1 VLTLRDR
8 PLGSSNFLVE
18 IGGASGR
25 APGAGFAEVVFPPFV
40 FDAPGGRGAA
50 APPIG
55 SATGAGVGAGAG
67 PPLGGVGVTGGA
79 GAPAGRH
86 LVLRR
91 GATGALDLYQWWDL
105 ARQGKA
111 PRRRVVKVKLLA
123 DDGSTVAMTW
133 RFSNVRPL
141 SLSYSPLDAMAG
153 GVLME
158 TLELAF
164 DDVEMS

>member
-25 APGAGFAEVVFPPFV
+25 APGAGFAEVVLPTFV
-40 FDAPGGRGAA
+40 LDAPATGRGA
-50 APPIG
+50 
-55 SATGAGVGAGAG
+55 AG
-67 PPLGGVGVTGGA
+67 PPLGSGSGVGGGVGA
-79 GAPAGRH
+79 GPTLGGIGVTATPPAARH

-105 ARQGKA
+105 ARRGKA
-111 PRRRVVKVKLLA
+111 RRRIVKVKLLA
-123 DDGSTVAMTW
+123 DDRSTVAMTW
-133 RFSNVRPL
+133 RFSNVRPV
-141 SLSYSPLDAMAG
+141 SLSYSALNAMASG
-153 GVLME
+153 PLME

-164 DDVEMS
+164 DAVEMS

>member
-1 VLTLRDR
+1 VQALGDR
-8 PLGSSNFLVE
+8 PLASSNFLVE

-25 APGAGFAEVVFPPFV
+25 APGTGFAEVAFAPFA
-40 FDAPGGRGAA
+40 FDAPGPALGGD
-50 APPIG
+50 G
-55 SATGAGVGAGAG
+55 LVGVGTTPA
-67 PPLGGVGVTGGA
+67 
-79 GAPAGRH
+79 AGR

-91 GATGALDLYQWWDL
+91 GATGALDLYHWWDL

-123 DDGSTVAMTW
+123 DDRSTVAMTW

-141 SLSYSPLDAMAG
+141 RLSYSPLDAMAG